1 MTNLNNLDEE
11 DDGKF
16 DEENSERFVCLSGG
30 AEEPSSWSPT
40 LQAGER
46 RWRKHPEWICL
57 PAGFSRSPGSGC
69 GHSFTSCL
77 FRAQFFS
84 GAVQLFGRNWKQSNV
99 CIKCRSGSRPVATVE
114 FSPAERWNNGG
125 SPSAAPH
132 CHNHPEAPGWL
143 LFVPSEPPSFF
154 MAEIQNGSRVD
165 VPQVLHNTITQSY
178 SPNIVDTK
186 LPSHHTPRSCGAS
199 TLPS

>member
-1 MTNLNNLDEE
+1 MGNLTRKTARGLFACQAEQRNLRPGVRRSRLEK
-11 DDGKF
+11 GAGG
-16 DEENSERFVCLSGG
+16 NTLSGF
-30 AEEPSSWSPT
+30 
-40 LQAGER
+40 
-46 RWRKHPEWICL
+46 EWICL

-165 VPQVLHNTITQSY
+165 VPQVLHNTITQLIY